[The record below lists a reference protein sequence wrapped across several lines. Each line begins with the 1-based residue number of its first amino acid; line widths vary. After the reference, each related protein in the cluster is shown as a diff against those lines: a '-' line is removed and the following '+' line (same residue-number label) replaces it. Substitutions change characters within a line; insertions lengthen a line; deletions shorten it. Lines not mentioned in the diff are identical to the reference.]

1 MLRFSANLRFLFSE
15 YKLADAIRESAKAG
29 FDAVECPWPYQ
40 TPTSEIRF
48 VLEETR
54 MPMIVLNSIRGDLK
68 QGDKGLSA
76 IPERILEARS
86 AIDQAVHYA
95 KKINSRNIHIMAGQA
110 PTSKQCIKCFVDNLI
125 YAAKLV
131 SNTEINILIEP
142 LNHRD
147 APGYFL
153 TTIEQA
159 ANLINLTGM
168 KNIKIM
174 FDCYHIQINQGDLL
188 EHFERHKHLVGHIQ
202 FSAVHD
208 RGEPNHGEV
217 NYPWLLTKFQ
227 ELGYSGFFGAEYL
240 PRDTMSDHPTDKGL
254 EWLKQLKL

>member
-54 MPMIVLNSIRGDLK
+54 MPMIVLNTIRGDLK

-95 KKINSRNIHIMAGQA
+95 KKINSTKKFHKNAR
-110 PTSKQCIKCFVDNLI
+110 P
-125 YAAKLV
+125 KL
-131 SNTEINILIEP
+131 
-142 LNHRD
+142 
-147 APGYFL
+147 
-153 TTIEQA
+153 
-159 ANLINLTGM
+159 
-168 KNIKIM
+168 K
-174 FDCYHIQINQGDLL
+174 
-188 EHFERHKHLVGHIQ
+188 
-202 FSAVHD
+202 
-208 RGEPNHGEV
+208 
-217 NYPWLLTKFQ
+217 
-227 ELGYSGFFGAEYL
+227 
-240 PRDTMSDHPTDKGL
+240 
-254 EWLKQLKL
+254 